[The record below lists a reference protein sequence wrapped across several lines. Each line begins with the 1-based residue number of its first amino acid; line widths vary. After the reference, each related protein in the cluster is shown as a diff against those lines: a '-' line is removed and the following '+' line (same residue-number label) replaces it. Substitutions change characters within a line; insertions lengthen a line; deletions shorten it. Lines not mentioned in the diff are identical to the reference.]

1 MGDCMK
7 KRIIDYTIIAL
18 GAFILAFGINFFL
31 VPVKISTGGVSGV
44 ATVFYHLLHIPM
56 WATTLVINLTL
67 FAFGFKMLKKST
79 VAKNLSGIVF
89 LSLFLRVTEN
99 MGSYSDDML
108 ICAIFGGILVGLGVG
123 LTVLREGSTGGSDFA
138 ALMLNK
144 VIRYI
149 SVATFILMIDTGV
162 ILASGFAFEDITVMF
177 YSVMSLYISSK
188 VTDFILIRGD
198 FAKSVYIISDKN
210 KEIADY
216 VMSDLVRGVTGI
228 YSRGCYSQTDNMMLM
243 CIVKSKEVQ
252 PVLNKVKELDKNA
265 FVIISEVRE
274 VCGDGFKEI

>member
-1 MGDCMK
+1 MGDFMK
-7 KRIIDYTIIAL
+7 KKIVDYVVIAL
-18 GAFILAFGINFFL
+18 GAFILAFGINIFL

-56 WATTLVINLTL
+56 WVTTLIINLVL

-79 VAKNLSGIVF
+79 VVKNLAGIVF
-89 LSLFLRVTEN
+89 LSLFLRLTEN
-99 MGSYSDDML
+99 FPTYNDDML
-108 ICAIFGGILVGLGVG
+108 ICAVFGGILVGLGVG

-144 VIRYI
+144 AIRYI
-149 SVATFILMIDTGV
+149 SVATFILIIDTGV
-162 ILASGFAFEDITVMF
+162 ILASGFAFEDVTIMF
-177 YSVMSLYISSK
+177 YSVLSLYISSK

-198 FAKSVYIISDKN
+198 FAKSIYIISKKN
-210 KEIADY
+210 PEIAAF
-216 VMSDLVRGVTGI
+216 VMNDMVRGVTGI
-228 YSRGCYSQTDNMMLM
+228 YSRGCYSDTDGMMLM

-252 PVLNKVKELDKNA
+252 TVLNKVKELDKDA

-274 VCGDGFKEI
+274 VCGDGFKEM

>member
-1 MGDCMK
+1 MK
-7 KRIIDYTIIAL
+7 KKIIDYLVIAL
-18 GAFILAFGINFFL
+18 GALILAFGINFFL

-44 ATVFYHLLHIPM
+44 ATVFYHLLHVPM
-56 WATTLVINLTL
+56 WLTTLLINLTL

-79 VAKNLSGIVF
+79 IIKNLAGIIF
-89 LSLFLRVTEN
+89 LSFFLRVTEN
-99 MGSYSDDML
+99 FGSYSDDML

-144 VIRYI
+144 VIRHI
-149 SVATFILMIDTGV
+149 GVATFILLIDTGV
-162 ILASGFAFEDITVMF
+162 ILASGFAFEDVTIMF

-188 VTDFILIRGD
+188 VTDFILVRGD
-198 FAKSVYIISDKN
+198 FAKSIYIISEKHE
-210 KEIADY
+210 EISRFIL
-216 VMSDLVRGVTGI
+216 SDMVRGVTGV
-228 YSRGCYSQTDNMMLM
+228 YSKGCYSGNDQMMLM

-252 PVLNKVKELDKNA
+252 QVLNKVKELDKNA
-265 FVIISEVRE
+265 FVVISDVRE